1 MTNSQRG
8 LPAPNPGRAGDG
20 QVILGPPLSTS
31 GFPSPPTLLTNRT
44 GCSTPQ
50 DIPQP
55 RLLVLQINPPNPG
68 VPGFLPLLLDFSL
81 WVCIHLFLWV
91 QIFQAILIP
100 WGFSSS
106 YCELTKQEKVYLF
119 LFIQC
124 RMFCAGISTRFPLPS
139 YPYSRFH
146 GAGCT
151 IFAGK
156 IAWTL
161 QNLGF
166 PGGAVVKTC
175 QCGRHKRCRF
185 DPWVGKIPWRRKWQ
199 PTPVFLPGKSNGQRS
214 LAGYSPWGYKESDT
228 KHRVTKRK
236 CFRV

>member
-1 MTNSQRG
+1 MASPHHPPSAPTALVALLLRTSHSPASWSFKLTPQTLEVLVFSLCFWISASGFAFISFCEFRFSKLSSSLGDFPHPTVNSQSKKKYIYFYLSSVG
-8 LPAPNPGRAGDG
+8 CF
-20 QVILGPPLSTS
+20 VLGYPQ
-31 GFPSPPTLLTNRT
+31 GFP
-44 GCSTPQ
+44 
-50 DIPQP
+50 
-55 RLLVLQINPPNPG
+55 
-68 VPGFLPLLLDFSL
+68 FLP
-81 WVCIHLFLWV
+81 
-91 QIFQAILIP
+91 IP
-100 WGFSSS
+100 
-106 YCELTKQEKVYLF
+106 T
-119 LFIQC
+119 
-124 RMFCAGISTRFPLPS
+124 
-139 YPYSRFH
+139 SRFH

-228 KHRVTKRK
+228 KHRVSKRK